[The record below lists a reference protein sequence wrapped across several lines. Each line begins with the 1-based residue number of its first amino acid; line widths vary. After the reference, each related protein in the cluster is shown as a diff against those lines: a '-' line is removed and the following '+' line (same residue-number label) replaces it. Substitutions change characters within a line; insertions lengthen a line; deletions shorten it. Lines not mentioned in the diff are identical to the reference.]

1 MKKTILIIAVLIV
14 VALLVGVGIYMA
26 VQENDTP
33 NTQNPTGT
41 SATDPTKTTE
51 SQYVPGDPAEES
63 YPNLSDN
70 PFQVAPEDLPSS
82 DKRKD
87 YDGDGL
93 NKIDEVTHGTDLYKV
108 DTDADGISDYDE
120 IETTKTD
127 PLKWSSRDDNV
138 SDLEYWMTREEGFEA
153 GWTAEDF
160 SDFKVYLAKP
170 EDRLWIIRKVSAD
183 AFAELETVSE
193 AYQID
198 NFEGTLGVDLSR
210 FVEDVAKSIAI
221 YKVNE
226 NGQCVKEQT
235 AIDAGV
241 LMFPVEDDDIFVM
254 VYEPVEGAEETE

>member
-1 MKKTILIIAVLIV
+1 MKKTILIIAIFV
-14 VALLVGVGIYMA
+14 VIFGGAGIFAHFHYSA
-26 VQENDTP
+26 SDI
-33 NTQNPTGT
+33 QNPTGT
-41 SATDPTKTTE
+41 TATDPTKATE

-63 YPNLSDN
+63 HPNLSDN
-70 PFQVAPEDLPSS
+70 PFQVAPENLPSS

-93 NKIDEVTHGTDLYKV
+93 NNIDEVTHGTDLYKV

-127 PLKWSSRDDNV
+127 PLKWSSRDDNI

-183 AFAELETVSE
+183 AFAELETISE

-235 AIDAGV
+235 AIDTGV

-254 VYEPVEGAEETE
+254 VYEPVEGTEETE